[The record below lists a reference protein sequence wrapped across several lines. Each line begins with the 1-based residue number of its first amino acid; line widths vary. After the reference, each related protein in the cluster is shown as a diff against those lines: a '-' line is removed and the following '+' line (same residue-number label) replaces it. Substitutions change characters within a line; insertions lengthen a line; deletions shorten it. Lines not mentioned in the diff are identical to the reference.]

1 MILTKYSQELTTF
14 FIENNCIEHERINPK
29 TREIL
34 TQLYNQL
41 KNTSRYIK
49 STESESTFTKQ
60 VRKLSASQQSI
71 KPQSFDE
78 YSFPKTIINHID
90 STSSIEITYN
100 FSVQERKI
108 TVHFILENSTEKEIK
123 KCNNHI
129 KLIIHLMYFL
139 TIYSNKSCS
148 KKLTIFI
155 YMTLLKKELP
165 KTNSHILDQ
174 TNVNTAFTRSCRPT
188 SEIVI
193 FRKEEWF
200 KVLIHESFHNFG
212 LDFADMNNSK
222 CHSQILRIF
231 KVSSE
236 VNLYEAYTE
245 FWAEIINASFCSFL
259 LLQNKNDVDDEDD
272 DDINEFLTNADFFI
286 NFERSYSFFQL
297 VKTLDFM
304 GLTYTDLYSTVSTNT
319 SYNEKSNILAYYII
333 KTILLHNFQDFLM
346 WCQNHNTSLLQFNK
360 QDNSQIELCYFIEQK
375 YKSVTLLK
383 NIYKTEAMF
392 IQIKGNNRLSQN
404 MRMTMFE
411 LG

>member
-14 FIENNCIEHERINPK
+14 FIENNCIEHERFKPK

-34 TQLYNQL
+34 TELYNQL
-41 KNTSRYIK
+41 KNTSKYIK
-49 STESESTFTKQ
+49 SAESTSTKQ
-60 VRKLSASQQSI
+60 VRKLSTSQPSI
-71 KPQSFDE
+71 KPHSFDQ
-78 YSFPKTIINHID
+78 YSFPETIINHID

-108 TVHFILENSTEKEIK
+108 TVHFILENSTEKEIN

-129 KLIIHLMYFL
+129 KLIIHLMYVL
-139 TIYSNKSCS
+139 TIYSNKLCS
-148 KKLTIFI
+148 KNLTIFI

-174 TNVNTAFTRSCRPT
+174 TNVNTAFTRTCRPT

-193 FRKEEWF
+193 YRKEEWF

-259 LLQNKNDVDDEDD
+259 LLQNKNEFDV
-272 DDINEFLTNADFFI
+272 NEFLTNADFFI

-304 GLTYTDLYSTVSTNT
+304 GLTYTDLYSTMSGTKN
-319 SYNEKSNILAYYII
+319 SKYNEKSNILAYYII
-333 KTILLHNFQDFLM
+333 KTILLHNFQDFLS
-346 WCQNHNTSLLQFNK
+346 WCQSHNTSLLQFNK
-360 QDNSQIELCYFIEQK
+360 QDNSQMELCFFIEQK

-392 IQIKGNNRLSQN
+392 MQIKKKNPLSKN